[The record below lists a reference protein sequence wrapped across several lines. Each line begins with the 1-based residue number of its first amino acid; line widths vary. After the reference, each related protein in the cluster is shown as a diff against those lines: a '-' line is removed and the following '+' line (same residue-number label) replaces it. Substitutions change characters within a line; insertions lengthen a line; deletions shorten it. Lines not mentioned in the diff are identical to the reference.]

1 MSNTNINSSKLLFWP
16 ERMAGDFRP
25 ITADV
30 FLNNYCNN
38 RCPYCTYRRWEMDKG
53 AHAMSYEDFVKYASR
68 LMDLGVQGIILT
80 GGGEPTLAPDFAK
93 ITHWLDER
101 GIPYGINTNFNVFK
115 ACRPRYLK
123 VSLDGWD
130 EDSYEACRG
139 VRAYQKVRENIICY
153 DAWRKENSPHTAL
166 GVQKVITSSKD
177 IMKFYNANKDLP
189 FDYMSIRPIES
200 TNGGFYSSPERME
213 DAAKSISII
222 EKLHEH
228 DPRVVMNFKWTMLLE
243 RFDKCHAHWAQIAMN
258 ENGSIMY
265 CCHKP
270 YHTIGHVMDEDI
282 LEKHRTAHN
291 DMNLCDV
298 PCRLTAPNITMKML
312 KAGTKDP
319 AFI

>member
-166 GVQKVITSSKD
+166 GVQKVITNSGD

-270 YHTIGHVMDEDI
+270 YHVLGHVMDEDI

-312 KAGTKDP
+312 NAGTKDP